1 MSIRARLT
9 LFSGLIL
16 AVLALGALPST
27 SEAQFGKRLKDAV
40 KRTAEDKAI
49 QKATTEES
57 KAIDGAME
65 GGGEAKAD
73 TAAAGGAAATTGAAA
88 GSAAAPSAAT
98 PAVGAGAAAPAAT
111 AAPPKAA
118 GEGAFVSFD
127 FVPGDRVLFYDDYA
141 GDDVGDFPRRF
152 EFAEGNAEIADWE
165 SAKWLRVSKSTK
177 FAIVMPEVLPDRFT
191 VEFDYVSNNKASSG
205 WPILVNTSGA
215 KDNWQSQGNSNPTA
229 RFGTQ
234 EGGVYS
240 GKIEA
245 SGPAGGDFQNK
256 VNRARIMA
264 DGKYT
269 KLYINGVRVANG
281 PNADMGRTNTV
292 QFWIP
297 VYDQTGASVTLL
309 GPVRIAAGGK
319 KLYDA
324 LAEKGRVATQ
334 GIYFDTGSD
343 AIRQESAPTLKE
355 IGTMLKDHADLKL
368 TIEGHT
374 DNVGK
379 AESNQ
384 ALSEKRAAAVRQYL
398 IDNFQIDG
406 GRLEAKGLG
415 QTSRRVRT
423 TRRKAANRT
432 GGWSWSRNSARGS
445 HAGALHSGAGEL
457 DLLLPQCLRFRLQH
471 LHHICR
477 HPSFQLLELRGVHL
491 PHLLALRRRK
501 HRRVDPA
508 EVRSERGGH
517 GREVAPDHLVALQV
531 HPGRRRSRL
540 HGGHLLHAHHPGQG
554 VLAGP
559 RFLQLGP
566 RLLHR
571 GELGGH
577 ALFPPADV
585 VGGDRRTGRAGGGA
599 PRRARG
605 RRGRVRRGISRRL
618 VVPRASARQQQ
629 SGQQTQGVP
638 NGSACRMGGLLELGA
653 VGWWEGLEYREGAGR
668 RPASA
673 DHQNGH
679 VLLEPPAGSGTDF
692 FDRAALGAIRR
703 GRASTGLERQ
713 MVEGRTGVPRV
724 LGDEIRQRPGPPRRR
739 LGDLCPPPM
748 ALQLPND
755 SLPRKSELCVALPQ
769 VALVLS
775 RIGQSRADQV
785 AGAASDP

>member
-9 LFSGLIL
+9 LFSGLML
-16 AVLALGALPST
+16 AALALGALPST

-57 KAIDGAME
+57 KAIDGTME
-65 GGGEAKAD
+65 GGGEAKPD
-73 TAAAGGAAATTGAAA
+73 T
-88 GSAAAPSAAT
+88 
-98 PAVGAGAAAPAAT
+98 AAAPAAAAAATT
-111 AAPPKAA
+111 AATTAASAPPKTA
-118 GEGAFVSFD
+118 GEGAFVNFD
-127 FVPGDRVLFYDDYA
+127 FVPGERVVFYDDYA
-141 GDDVGDFPRRF
+141 GDNVGDFPRRF

-177 FAIVMPEVLPDRFT
+177 FSIVLPEVLPDRFT

-215 KDNWQSQGNSNPTA
+215 KDNWQSQGNFNPTA

-297 VYDQTGASVTLL
+297 VYDQSGASVTLL

-374 DNVGK
+374 DNVGN

-384 ALSEKRAAAVRQYL
+384 ALSDKRAAAVRQYL

-415 QTSRRVRT
+415 QT
-423 TRRKAANRT
+423 KP
-432 GGWSWSRNSARGS
+432 
-445 HAGALHSGAGEL
+445 SG
-457 DLLLPQCLRFRLQH
+457 
-471 LHHICR
+471 
-477 HPSFQLLELRGVHL
+477 
-491 PHLLALRRRK
+491 
-501 HRRVDPA
+501 
-508 EVRSERGGH
+508 
-517 GREVAPDHLVALQV
+517 
-531 HPGRRRSRL
+531 
-540 HGGHLLHAHHPGQG
+540 
-554 VLAGP
+554 
-559 RFLQLGP
+559 
-566 RLLHR
+566 
-571 GELGGH
+571 
-577 ALFPPADV
+577 
-585 VGGDRRTGRAGGGA
+585 
-599 PRRARG
+599 
-605 RRGRVRRGISRRL
+605 
-618 VVPRASARQQQ
+618 
-629 SGQQTQGVP
+629 
-638 NGSACRMGGLLELGA
+638 
-653 VGWWEGLEYREGAGR
+653 
-668 RPASA
+668 
-673 DHQNGH
+673 
-679 VLLEPPAGSGTDF
+679 
-692 FDRAALGAIRR
+692 
-703 GRASTGLERQ
+703 
-713 MVEGRTGVPRV
+713 
-724 LGDEIRQRPGPPRRR
+724 
-739 LGDLCPPPM
+739 
-748 ALQLPND
+748 PND
-755 SLPRKSELCVALPQ
+755 SAEGRQQNRRVELVKK
-769 VALVLS
+769 
-775 RIGQSRADQV
+775 
-785 AGAASDP
+785 